1 MFYSIICLTLLFKNI
16 IVIDMFLFSR
26 MQDERIKKKNARR
39 RCIRGLTHSLYS
51 DYFHNICENPP
62 TVLHDSER
70 V

>member
-1 MFYSIICLTLLFKNI
+1 MFYSIICLTSLFKNI

-26 MQDERIKKKNARR
+26 MQDERINRR
-39 RCIRGLTHSLYS
+39 RCIRGFTQCLYS

-62 TVLHDSER
+62 TVLHGSER